1 MRSWM
6 GRGKSLQVGITI
18 CCLVAFILYGYDQGV
33 LSGILQNEDFLDQF
47 NHPTDSE
54 TGIIV
59 SCFNLGCLAGCFVNF
74 IIGDFLGRRRAIWC
88 GMVLVIIGAA
98 LQASAFSRAQLIV
111 GRLLTG
117 LGTGMK
123 TSTVPM
129 YQSELC
135 DRSQRGKLVSAEVMF
150 VGIGICIAY
159 WFDFGMSYTAGPIA
173 WRLPIAFQATFAIL
187 VVVLVFALPESPRW
201 LYARGRQEEAVAVMC
216 AVYDKEPDDDY
227 IMAERTAIEEAIQ
240 LERRVAEQKSFW
252 SIFKNDEVKTGY
264 RVLLAWGIQFM
275 NQLSGINLVVYYLP
289 TVLVDNVGMTT
300 HMALILGGCIN
311 LMFPIGSLGPSLA
324 LDRMGRRKT
333 MIIGCSILSLCMM
346 MVAAL
351 LSQAGEPDTPRG
363 KAFGAAATAFF
374 FVYMLTFGASVNCVP
389 WVYVPEILPLEAR
402 TRGTAVGVS
411 SNWLWNF
418 FVVMI
423 APVIVSRLKWKAYFI
438 FMATN
443 LVFVPMVYFFF
454 PETSKMRLED
464 MDYFFSSGENPVAVA
479 RKFAAKIKSGQY
491 DPETE
496 LAAAGHQKDD
506 KKAVTEAQPV
516 ASHGTS

>member
-1 MRSWM
+1 
-6 GRGKSLQVGITI
+6 
-18 CCLVAFILYGYDQGV
+18 
-33 LSGILQNEDFLDQF
+33 
-47 NHPTDSE
+47 
-54 TGIIV
+54 
-59 SCFNLGCLAGCFVNF
+59 
-74 IIGDFLGRRRAIWC
+74 
-88 GMVLVIIGAA
+88 MVLVIIGAA

-240 LERRVAEQKSFW
+240 LETRVAEQKSFW

-275 NQLSGINLVVYYLP
+275 NQLSGINLVVCPPSSYPANPLPLKSSQRMTLVLTRPQVYYLP

-506 KKAVTEAQPV
+506 EKAVTEAQPV